1 MTYIFFMLFGV
12 CLFAAG
18 IVFERLSYCEDEE
31 IIPEKEEETETDFKM
46 LRQWE
51 NLLGYDG
58 NEQEED
64 E

>member
-1 MTYIFFMLFGV
+1 MMYMIFMLFGA

-18 IVFERLSYCEDEE
+18 IVFERLSYCEEKELEE
-31 IIPEKEEETETDFKM
+31 AEIPEETDFEM

>member
-1 MTYIFFMLFGV
+1 MIYMFFMLFGV

-18 IVFERLSYCEDEE
+18 IVFERMSYCEVEE
-31 IIPEKEEETETDFKM
+31 KADADLSEEADPEM

>member
-18 IVFERLSYCEDEE
+18 IVFERLSRCEREE
-31 IIPEKEEETETDFKM
+31 PETVELTEETDYKM

-58 NEQEED
+58 NEQEE
-64 E
+64 EE